1 MSEENKAKYKAI
13 GVINHRTKPE
23 CYPSFEVVTCRE
35 EYQFGSSYLLGVRA
49 DPLGTYSVMAS
60 AWRFD
65 RYANISNG
73 DDDGMNKESEIID
86 ELIEDERHDCD
97 PKPEK
102 TEWIVGE
109 KPPCG
114 VWLDCHGLASG
125 CVIDTVMFRFIG
137 DKWAIAQSKLERKA
151 ETPIAWTQ
159 YTYRIHVDPREK
171 ALAQIAFALANVVIG
186 FDAAS
191 EIDFGHDNDYSRD
204 YRGMAKF
211 IINGDIPLTKYTG
224 DE

>member
-1 MSEENKAKYKAI
+1 MTKKTPFAI
-13 GVINHRTKPE
+13 GKMVHRFRGDI
-23 CYPSFEVVTCRE
+23 PSFEATTFLSYYDFGT
-35 EYQFGSSYLLGVRA
+35 EYYAGSKVGGESYTL
-49 DPLGTYSVMAS
+49 MANT
-60 AWRFD
+60 WRFV
-65 RYANISNG
+65 RYSET

-102 TEWIVGE
+102 KEWIVGE

>member
-1 MSEENKAKYKAI
+1 MTKKTPFAI
-13 GVINHRTKPE
+13 GKMVHRFRGDI
-23 CYPSFEVVTCRE
+23 PSFEVTTFLSYYDFGT
-35 EYQFGSSYLLGVRA
+35 EYYAGSKVGGESYTL
-49 DPLGTYSVMAS
+49 MANT
-60 AWRFD
+60 WRFV
-65 RYANISNG
+65 RYSET

-151 ETPIAWTQ
+151 ETPIAWTK